1 MSTRRQAADAKA
13 DAQTHE
19 PRSPTPFRERVLALA
34 GHSTWRE
41 GGGSRST
48 AGKPIPA
55 DHMIAGA
62 LSFGRSAPG
71 DIGPDIAFDM
81 AVGRTGHAERV
92 CRWLGP
98 MLAADRARATERTR
112 QWHGW
117 IAVIAYRAV
126 VLGEPV
132 PPAPSGARTEDW
144 AEVVIFAGLLL
155 ETAAEDALALAA
167 RRSRQP

>member
-1 MSTRRQAADAKA
+1 MKRATSEST
-13 DAQTHE
+13 QTHE

-48 AGKPIPA
+48 DQKPIPA
-55 DHMIAGA
+55 DHMIAAA
-62 LSFGRSAPG
+62 LSFGRTSPG
-71 DIGPDIAFDM
+71 DIGPDIAFDL

-92 CRWLGP
+92 LRWLGP
-98 MLAADRARATERTR
+98 MLRADRSRAAERTR
-112 QWHGW
+112 KWHGW

-126 VLGEPV
+126 VLREI
-132 PPAPSGARTEDW
+132 PPPKPEAIRTEDW
-144 AEVVIFAGLLL
+144 GEMIIFAALLL